1 MLAGFI
7 MCIVVEIPF
16 AKLQKDLM
24 HFILSKINKKNNKHE
39 GLN

>member
-1 MLAGFI
+1 MIAGFI
-7 MCIVVEIPF
+7 MCIAVEIPF

-24 HFILSKINKKNNKHE
+24 NFILNKKSNKDE